1 MKKKSMLIVMVL
13 GFSMALF
20 AGCSRQTE
28 NPGTPPEDV
37 IAGNHESSNHAGDSM
52 GENGGD
58 SGENNQGNESGDAN
72 QDSGVMEGAVSIKI
86 GRDGKTDYSVDMY
99 DNAAVG
105 TMLGYLTDSDLLF
118 PTYTYDEE
126 TGYVGQNIRG
136 NYTRDEEAEVTDIH
150 KGELYLFNDGQLRL
164 YFKDVKGAN
173 IKATPVGYVV
183 DTDTLTETVEKA
195 YEDNLDDTWGVDVYF
210 WITKH
215 VK

>member
-1 MKKKSMLIVMVL
+1 MKKKSMFIVMVL
-13 GFSMALF
+13 GFSMVLF
-20 AGCSRQTE
+20 AGCSGRTE
-28 NPGTPPEDV
+28 NPGMPPEDV
-37 IAGNHESSNHAGDSM
+37 IAGNHESSNHAAGDSM
-52 GENGGD
+52 EEDG
-58 SGENNQGNESGDAN
+58 
-72 QDSGVMEGAVSIKI
+72 GVMEGAVSIRI

-136 NYTRDEEAEVTDIH
+136 NYTRDEEAKVTDIH
-150 KGELYLFNDGQLRL
+150 KGELYLFSDGQLRL
-164 YFKDVKGAN
+164 YFKDVEGAN

>member
-1 MKKKSMLIVMVL
+1 MKKKSIFIVMVL
-13 GFSMALF
+13 GFSMVLF

-52 GENGGD
+52 EEDG
-58 SGENNQGNESGDAN
+58 
-72 QDSGVMEGAVSIKI
+72 GVMEGAVSIRI

-99 DNAAVG
+99 DNAAVE

-118 PTYTYDEE
+118 PTYAYEE
-126 TGYVGQNIRG
+126 EIGYVGQNIRG
-136 NYTRDEEAEVTDIH
+136 NYTRDEETEVTDIH
-150 KGELYLFNDGQLRL
+150 KGELYLFSDGQLRL

-195 YEDNLDDTWGVDVYF
+195 YKDNLDDTWGVDVYF

>member
-13 GFSMALF
+13 GLSMALF
-20 AGCSRQTE
+20 AGCSRQAE

-52 GENGGD
+52 GEDGGD
-58 SGENNQGNESGDAN
+58 SGENNQESADAN
-72 QDSGVMEGAVSIKI
+72 QDGGVMEGAVSIRI
-86 GRDGKTDYSVDMY
+86 GRDGKADYSVDMY
-99 DNAAVG
+99 DNAAVE

-118 PTYTYDEE
+118 PTYAYEEE

-136 NYTRDEEAEVTDIH
+136 SYTRDEEAEVTDIH
-150 KGELYLFNDGQLRL
+150 KGELYLFSDGQLRL

-195 YEDNLDDTWGVDVYF
+195 YKDNLDDTWGVDVYF